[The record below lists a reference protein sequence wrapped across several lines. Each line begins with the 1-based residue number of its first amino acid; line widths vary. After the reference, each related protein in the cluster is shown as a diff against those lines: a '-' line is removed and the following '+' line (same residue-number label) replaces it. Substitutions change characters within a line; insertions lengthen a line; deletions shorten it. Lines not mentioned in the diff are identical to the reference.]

1 MTGTQEDWTVT
12 LRDFTNR
19 NAGRRTVLEID
30 SMDIGAQEEA
40 QDYPLKG
47 VTYDPRDRRVQIM
60 VGEEGSVNQ
69 HLTHSIG
76 DPEQID
82 VLRRPDGR
90 DQALRV
96 VQGNGSQTLLVLR

>member
-1 MTGTQEDWTVT
+1 MTGTQEDWAAT

-30 SMDIGAQEEA
+30 SMEIGAQEEE

-60 VGEEGSVNQ
+60 VGEEGSVSQ

-90 DQALRV
+90 DQALRIV
-96 VQGNGSQTLLVLR
+96 HSNGSQTLLVLR